1 MVKSLAPLSLVRN
14 TNSFISLKVNNM
26 KVIVLNCGSSSI
38 KYQLFDMPSAEVIAK
53 GLVDKI
59 GLKGASVKHTMS
71 NGDVLKLEGEIL
83 DHQAGI
89 EFVLGVL
96 THKQYGCV
104 SNLNEIGAVGHRVV
118 HAGEKFNG
126 SVAIT
131 KEVINALEEC
141 IELAPLHNPPNLEG
155 IYAINKL
162 LPEVPQVGV
171 FDTAYH
177 QTMEEKAYLYGIPY
191 SLYEKYKVRRYGF
204 HGSSHRF
211 VSQRAAEILG
221 HNIDELKIISCHLGN
236 GASMCAIQNGKSV
249 DTSMGMTPVEGLVMG
264 TRCGDIDAGALLFIA
279 DKEETSIAYT
289 STLLNKHSGILGLS
303 GVSSDMRDVETAAA
317 EGNHRA
323 QVSLDIYHYRIKKYI
338 GAYAAAMGGVDV
350 VIFTGG
356 VGENGWETREETCQ
370 GLEFMGIDFDK
381 EKNTKLRGK
390 EALISKADSKVKVM
404 VVPTNEE
411 LVIAQDTYEIVVG

>member
-1 MVKSLAPLSLVRN
+1 
-14 TNSFISLKVNNM
+14 M
-26 KVIVLNCGSSSI
+26 KIIVLNCGSSSI
-38 KYQLFDMPSAEVIAK
+38 KYQLFEMPSAEVVAK

-59 GLKGASVKHTMS
+59 GLKGASIKHYMA

-89 EFVLGVL
+89 EFVLGVI
-96 THKQYGCV
+96 THKEYGCV
-104 SNLNEIGAVGHRVV
+104 SDMNEIGAVGHRVV
-118 HAGEKFNG
+118 HAGEKYNG

-131 KEVINALEEC
+131 KQVIEALEEC
-141 IELAPLHNPPNLEG
+141 IDLAPLHNPPNLEG
-155 IYAINKL
+155 IYAITKL
-162 LPEVPQVGV
+162 LPDVPQVGV

-177 QTMEEKAYLYGIPY
+177 QTMTEQAYLYGIPY

-211 VSQRAAEILG
+211 VSQRAADILG
-221 HNIDELKIISCHLGN
+221 KNIEDLKIISCHLGN
-236 GASMCAIQNGKSV
+236 GASMCAIKNGKSM

-264 TRCGDIDAGALLFIA
+264 TRCGDIDAGALLYIA
-279 DKEETSIAYT
+279 DKEETSIQYT
-289 STLLNKHSGILGLS
+289 STLLNKHSGMLGLS
-303 GVSSDMRDVETAAA
+303 GVSSDMRDIETAAA

-338 GAYAAAMGGVDV
+338 GAYAAAMGGADV

-356 VGENGWETREETCQ
+356 VGENGWETRQEVSQ
-370 GLEFMGIDFDK
+370 GLEFMGIDFDV

-390 EALISKADSKVKVM
+390 EAIISKPGSKATVM

-411 LVIAQDTYEIVVG
+411 LVIAEDTYEIVTA

>member
-1 MVKSLAPLSLVRN
+1 
-14 TNSFISLKVNNM
+14 M
-26 KVIVLNCGSSSI
+26 KIIVLNCGSSSI
-38 KYQLFDMPSAEVIAK
+38 KYQLFDMPSAEVVAK

-59 GLKGASVKHTMS
+59 GLKGASIKHNMA

-83 DHQAGI
+83 DHQAGV
-89 EFVLGVL
+89 EFVLGIL
-96 THKQYGCV
+96 THKEYGCV
-104 SNLNEIGAVGHRVV
+104 KELSEIGAVGHRVV
-118 HAGEKFNG
+118 HAGEKYNV

-131 KEVINALEEC
+131 KEVIAALVEC
-141 IELAPLHNPPNLEG
+141 IDLAPLHNPPNLEG
-155 IYAINKL
+155 IYAITKL
-162 LPEVPQVGV
+162 LPEVPQVAV

-177 QTMEEKAYLYGIPY
+177 QTMSEQAYLYGIPY

-221 HNIDELKIISCHLGN
+221 KNIEDLKIVSCHLGN

-264 TRCGDIDAGALLFIA
+264 TRSGDLDAGALLFIA
-279 DKEETSIAYT
+279 DKEEISIPYT
-289 STLLNKHSGILGLS
+289 STLINKHSGILGLS
-303 GVSSDMRDVETAAA
+303 GVSSDMRDVETAAS

-323 QVSLDIYHYRIKKYI
+323 QISLDIYHYRIKKYL
-338 GAYAAAMGGVDV
+338 GSYAAAMGGVDV

-356 VGENGWETREETCQ
+356 VGENGWETRQEVCE
-370 GLEFMGIDFDK
+370 GLEFMGVEFDVA
-381 EKNTKLRGK
+381 KNTKLRGK
-390 EALISKADSKVKVM
+390 EAIISTPGSKVTVM

-411 LVIAQDTYEIVVG
+411 LVIAEDTFGIVTA

>member
-1 MVKSLAPLSLVRN
+1 
-14 TNSFISLKVNNM
+14 M

-38 KYQLFDMPSAEVIAK
+38 KYQLFEMPSAEVVAK

-59 GLKGASVKHTMS
+59 GLKGASIKHNMA

-89 EFVLGVL
+89 EFVLGIL
-96 THKQYGCV
+96 THKVYGCV
-104 SNLNEIGAVGHRVV
+104 KDLNEIGAVGHRVV
-118 HAGEKFNG
+118 HAGEKYNS
-126 SVAIT
+126 SVAIS
-131 KEVINALEEC
+131 KEVIEALEEC
-141 IELAPLHNPPNLEG
+141 IDLAPLHNPPNLEG
-155 IYAINKL
+155 IYAITKL

-177 QTMEEKAYLYGIPY
+177 QTMSEQAYLYGIPY

-211 VSQRAAEILG
+211 VSQRAADILG
-221 HNIDELKIISCHLGN
+221 KKIEDLKIISCHLGN
-236 GASMCAIQNGKSV
+236 GASMCAIQNGVSV

-264 TRCGDIDAGALLFIA
+264 TRCGDIDAGALLYIA
-279 DKEETSIAYT
+279 DKEETSIPVT

-323 QVSLDIYHYRIKKYI
+323 QVSLDIYHYRIKKYL
-338 GAYAAAMGGVDV
+338 GSYAAAMGGVDL

-356 VGENGWETREETCQ
+356 VGENGWETRQEVSK
-370 GLEFMGIDFDK
+370 GLEFMGIDFDST
-381 EKNTKLRGK
+381 KNTKLRGK
-390 EALISKADSKVKVM
+390 EAIISKPGSKVTIM

-411 LVIAQDTYEIVVG
+411 LVIANDTYEIVTA

>member
-1 MVKSLAPLSLVRN
+1 
-14 TNSFISLKVNNM
+14 M
-26 KVIVLNCGSSSI
+26 KIIVLNCGSSSI
-38 KYQLFDMPSAEVIAK
+38 KYQLFEMPSAEVVAK

-59 GLKGASVKHTMS
+59 GLKGASIKHNMS

-96 THKQYGCV
+96 THKEYGCV
-104 SNLNEIGAVGHRVV
+104 NDLNEIGAVGHRVV
-118 HAGEKFNG
+118 HAGEKFKG

-131 KEVINALEEC
+131 KEVIEALEEC
-141 IELAPLHNPPNLEG
+141 IDLAPLHNPPNLEG
-155 IYAINKL
+155 IYAITKL

-177 QTMEEKAYLYGIPY
+177 QTMTEQAYLYGIPY

-211 VSQRAAEILG
+211 VSQRAAEILDKK
-221 HNIDELKIISCHLGN
+221 IEDLKIISCHLGN
-236 GASMCAIQNGKSV
+236 GASMCAIQNGHSV

-264 TRCGDIDAGALLFIA
+264 TRCGDIDAGALLYIA
-279 DKEETSIAYT
+279 DKEETSIPYT
-289 STLLNKHSGILGLS
+289 STLLNKHSGMLGLS
-303 GVSSDMRDVETAAA
+303 GVSSDMRDIETAAA

-323 QVSLDIYHYRIKKYI
+323 QISLDIYHYRIKKYV

-356 VGENGWETREETCQ
+356 VGENGWETREEVSK
-370 GLEFMGIDFDK
+370 GLEFMGIEFDV

-390 EALISKADSKVKVM
+390 EAIISKPGSKATVM

-411 LVIAQDTYEIVVG
+411 LVIAKDTFEIVMA

>member
-1 MVKSLAPLSLVRN
+1 
-14 TNSFISLKVNNM
+14 M
-26 KVIVLNCGSSSI
+26 KIIVLNCGSSSI
-38 KYQLFDMPSAEVIAK
+38 KYQLFEMPSAEVVAK

-59 GLKGASVKHTMS
+59 GLKGASIKHTMA
-71 NGDVLKLEGEIL
+71 NGDTLKLEGEIL

-89 EFVLGVL
+89 EFVLGIL
-96 THKQYGCV
+96 THKEYGCV
-104 SNLNEIGAVGHRVV
+104 KDLNEIGAVGHRVV
-118 HAGEKFNG
+118 HAGEKYNA

-131 KEVINALEEC
+131 KEVIEALVEC
-141 IELAPLHNPPNLEG
+141 IDLAPLHNPPNLEG
-155 IYAINKL
+155 IYAITKL

-177 QTMEEKAYLYGIPY
+177 QTMTEQAYLYGIPY

-221 HNIDELKIISCHLGN
+221 KKIEDIKIISCHLGN
-236 GASMCAIQNGKSV
+236 GASMCAIQNGKSF

-264 TRCGDIDAGALLFIA
+264 TRSGDIDAGALLFIA
-279 DKEETSIAYT
+279 DKEEISIPYT
-289 STLLNKHSGILGLS
+289 STLINKHSGMLGLS
-303 GVSSDMRDVETAAA
+303 GVSSDMRDIETAAG

-323 QVSLDIYHYRIKKYI
+323 QISLDIYHYRIKKYL
-338 GAYAAAMGGVDV
+338 GSYAAAMGGVDV

-356 VGENGWETREETCQ
+356 VGENACETREEICK
-370 GLEFMGIDFDK
+370 GLEFMGIEFDVT
-381 EKNTKLRGK
+381 KNTKLRGK
-390 EALISKADSKVKVM
+390 EAIISTSDSKVTVM

-411 LVIAQDTYEIVVG
+411 LVIANDTFEIVTA

>member
-1 MVKSLAPLSLVRN
+1 
-14 TNSFISLKVNNM
+14 
-26 KVIVLNCGSSSI
+26 
-38 KYQLFDMPSAEVIAK
+38 MPSAEVVAK

-59 GLKGASVKHTMS
+59 GLKGASIKHYMA

-89 EFVLGVL
+89 EFVLGVI
-96 THKQYGCV
+96 TNKEYGCV
-104 SNLNEIGAVGHRVV
+104 GDLNEIGAVGHRVV
-118 HAGEKFNG
+118 HAGEKYNG
-126 SVAIT
+126 SVAIS
-131 KEVINALEEC
+131 KEVIEALEEC
-141 IELAPLHNPPNLEG
+141 IDLAPLHNPPNLEG
-155 IYAINKL
+155 IYAITKL
-162 LPEVPQVGV
+162 LPDVPQVGV

-177 QTMEEKAYLYGIPY
+177 QTMTEQAYLYGIPY

-211 VSQRAAEILG
+211 VSQRAADILG
-221 HNIDELKIISCHLGN
+221 KKIEDLKIISCHLGN

-264 TRCGDIDAGALLFIA
+264 TRCGDIDAGALLYIA
-279 DKEETSIAYT
+279 DKEETSIQYT
-289 STLLNKHSGILGLS
+289 STLLNKHSGMLGLS
-303 GVSSDMRDVETAAA
+303 GVSSDMRDIETAAA

-356 VGENGWETREETCQ
+356 VGENGWETRQEVSQ
-370 GLEFMGIDFDK
+370 GLEFMGIDFDV

-390 EALISKADSKVKVM
+390 EAIISKPGSKATVM

-411 LVIAQDTYEIVVG
+411 LVIAEDTYEIVTA